1 MITAGTRCARSSTD
15 FAFDDNR
22 IDPADQ
28 GVQTTWIAY
37 TVLRSLIEQLD
48 DQGTEDITSHA
59 LQKALDRGDR
69 AVDTGGLTPKLRW
82 RDEDMLAVQDFP
94 RIVNGT
100 VTYQVVRDGEL
111 AAARQ
116 GFVNVTSTLERR
128 PSDD

>member
-1 MITAGTRCARSSTD
+1 MRKVIHD
-15 FAFDDNR
+15 FAFNDNR

-37 TVLRSLIEQLD
+37 TVLRSMIEQLD
-48 DQGTEDITSHA
+48 DKGVEDITSHS
-59 LQKALDRGDR
+59 LQTALDIGDR

-82 RDEDMLAVQDFP
+82 REDDMLAVQDFP

-111 AAARQ
+111 VAAQ
-116 GFVNVTSTLERR
+116 HGFVNVTKTLERR
-128 PSDD
+128 RADS